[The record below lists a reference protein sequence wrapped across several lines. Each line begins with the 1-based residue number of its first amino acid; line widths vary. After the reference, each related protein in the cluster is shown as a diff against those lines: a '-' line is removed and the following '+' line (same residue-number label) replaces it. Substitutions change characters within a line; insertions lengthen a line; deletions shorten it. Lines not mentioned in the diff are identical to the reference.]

1 VNLAAKEQTMKTT
14 IPKLRQIVRRV
25 ITESIN
31 DEERVADMIMFLD
44 DLMENS
50 EEYDYDGYG
59 VESKLRDAFPDATE
73 DEIRDAMERF

>member
-1 VNLAAKEQTMKTT
+1 
-14 IPKLRQIVRRV
+14 
-25 ITESIN
+25 
-31 DEERVADMIMFLD
+31 MIMFLD